1 MWLQRLQRKRR
12 RKQFIAELNSGIDN
26 MPKTSILLFLKKKT
40 CDFFQIWK
48 TKGLKIMDLFASLY
62 LEGICKDKRLNADLK
77 LKSSCIHNQWNK
89 KAEGNEFVTKTRC
102 LLTDELTS
110 ISRATF
116 QKEKNQF
123 TFKAQ
128 NSTQRDPEP
137 NSQHVCQLSAAMMS

>member
-1 MWLQRLQRKRR
+1 
-12 RKQFIAELNSGIDN
+12 
-26 MPKTSILLFLKKKT
+26 
-40 CDFFQIWK
+40 
-48 TKGLKIMDLFASLY
+48 MDLFASLY

-128 NSTQRDPEP
+128 NSKQRYPKP
-137 NSQHVCQLSAAMMS
+137 NFQHGFAVLGHLGSKARTVTDMDGTLHTDL

>member
-1 MWLQRLQRKRR
+1 
-12 RKQFIAELNSGIDN
+12 
-26 MPKTSILLFLKKKT
+26 
-40 CDFFQIWK
+40 
-48 TKGLKIMDLFASLY
+48 MDLFASLY

-116 QKEKNQF
+116 QKEKTSLHSKHKIVHRGILSRIPNMDLQF
-123 TFKAQ
+123 WAIWAVRENSSISLKYLTFEGNFYMFILA
-128 NSTQRDPEP
+128 NRFLLND
-137 NSQHVCQLSAAMMS
+137 VAAALKSCVT